1 LVIFTGGV
9 AGFQKG
15 GDQLTVELVQSIREA
30 EVKADELIRR
40 ARQEA
45 RQAVK
50 DAEAKAAAATGEQLA
65 AAEKQAGE
73 LIRQAEL
80 EAQAEAEPLRETSR
94 EEIAGLRTRA
104 DSRMSQAVAMIK
116 ERITSWP

>member
-1 LVIFTGGV
+1 M
-9 AGFQKG
+9 
-15 GDQLTVELVQSIREA
+15 TVELVQSIREA
-30 EVKADELIRR
+30 EIKADEFIQR

-50 DAEAKAAAATGEQLA
+50 DAEAKAAAAAGEQLSA
-65 AAEKQAGE
+65 TERQAGE
-73 LIRQAEL
+73 MIRRAEL
-80 EAQAEAEPLRETSR
+80 EAEAEAEPLRETSR

-116 ERITSWP
+116 ERIISWP